1 MGYQQLGKSSSCS
14 TSSIHTTSEH
24 LSQQHVDTEQLNQR
38 LDALLAV
45 KRKVQAMAPQNEKK
59 KAIKHH
65 KPHQWWYLNP
75 QYYADNPTHNTRVP
89 PYASHECKL
98 RPSNT
103 PAFGVA
109 GVPTGKTYEQ
119 LKHELVAKSRNG
131 HRNRARRAFKKMWT
145 VTGNM
150 WRDSHN
156 QTLALIRKQE
166 AWTRRKL
173 ESQERQQAYQTWLE
187 EQQRQ
192 RSAAEPSGQ
201 IKQPTL
207 IERLLRTAPE
217 PQETSAAAEQLPEA
231 PAAATAAAEAAGA
244 AEEQQ
249 GIEGVAPEQQ
259 QQQQQQG
266 QGQGQQ
272 P

>member
-1 MGYQQLGKSSSCS
+1 M
-14 TSSIHTTSEH
+14 HTTSGS
-24 LSQQHVDTEQLNQR
+24 LAQQHVDTEQLNQR

-59 KAIKHH
+59 NAIKNH

-75 QYYADNPTHNTRVP
+75 QYYADNPPHNIRIP

-98 RPSNT
+98 RPSHTLASGNL
-103 PAFGVA
+103 A

-119 LKHELVAKSRNG
+119 LKRELVAKSRNG

-150 WRDSHN
+150 WRDSHS

-166 AWTRRKL
+166 GWTRRQLQAQEREQAYLAWL
-173 ESQERQQAYQTWLE
+173 EERQQQH
-187 EQQRQ
+187 
-192 RSAAEPSGQ
+192 AAVPTGQ
-201 IKQPTL
+201 GKKPTL
-207 IERLLRTAPE
+207 IERLLRTTSQPQQASAEVEQVTGAAP
-217 PQETSAAAEQLPEA
+217 A
-231 PAAATAAAEAAGA
+231 PAASAPVEVQQRTDVPAH
-244 AEEQQ
+244 EQQ
-249 GIEGVAPEQQ
+249 QQ

-266 QGQGQQ
+266 QQQGQQ
-272 P
+272 PAV